1 MVHPLSDRLLRSW
14 LRCRRKAWLDRHGD
28 PAERLWNPHRALQ
41 LADRERRLQQCI
53 NQPLAQCTGLGAL
66 QRGEP
71 AVRLLLLR
79 RDGICGRPTL
89 LLRKPQPSQLGNF
102 SYQPALLQP
111 GRHGTRE
118 HRLTLALWGWLLE
131 PVQGTAAS
139 QGWLLNPRGQR
150 ERLSL
155 HSGLNRQMQ
164 TALTRLQQDLK
175 RRNPPPLTHDR
186 RKCTLCSWRRS
197 CDGVAEAQG
206 ELSTVSGIGGK
217 RQELLQELGIADRQA
232 LADAPSDWLM
242 QQLDERGIQQ
252 PELAIELIAQAKV
265 QQCGI
270 AEPLQPGNPDPL
282 PELSDAPGVLLYDI
296 ESDPDARD
304 DFLHGFLPLSRG
316 TDGRFEAA
324 SSAPYRPILA
334 LREHG
339 EDRLWLR
346 LQRLLAA
353 HPGWPVLHYGET
365 EAIALKRM
373 AERQNSEPPQG
384 LVDLHQR
391 VRQHWRLPVDS
402 YGLKAVA
409 SWRGFHWS
417 QPTAEGAR
425 CVLWW
430 RQWRARRQRHQ
441 LDQILRYNRDD
452 CLATWAVAQWLSNAA
467 ASGSDNS
474 SPASSD

>member
-41 LADRERRLQQCI
+41 LADRESRLQELTSR
-53 NQPLAQCTGLGAL
+53 PLKRCTGLEAL
-66 QRGEP
+66 KRGEP
-71 AVRLLLLR
+71 AVRLLLLQ
-79 RDGICGRPTL
+79 RDGIYGRPTL
-89 LLRKPQPSQLGNF
+89 LLRKPGSSQLGSF

-131 PVQGTAAS
+131 PVQGISAS
-139 QGWLLNPRGQR
+139 QGWLINPRGQR
-150 ERLSL
+150 ERLNL
-155 HSGLNRQMQ
+155 HGGLNRQME

-175 RRNPPPLTHDR
+175 RRSPPPLTQDR

-232 LADAPSDWLM
+232 LADAPGEWLM
-242 QQLDERGIQQ
+242 EQLESRGDQQ
-252 PELAIELIAQAKV
+252 PELALELIAQAAV
-265 QQCGI
+265 QQSGI
-270 AEPLQPGNPDPL
+270 AEPLQRDNPEPL
-282 PELSDAPGVLLYDI
+282 PELIRAPGVLLYDI

-304 DFLHGFLPLSRG
+304 DFLHGFVPLSRR
-316 TDGRFEAA
+316 TDGSFEPAETA
-324 SSAPYRPILA
+324 TYRPILA

-353 HPGWPVLHYGET
+353 HQGWPVLHYGET

-373 AERQNSEPPQG
+373 AERQNGAPPQG
-384 LVDLHQR
+384 LIDLHQR

-409 SWRGFHWS
+409 SWRGFRWS
-417 QPTAEGAR
+417 QSTAEGAR

-430 RQWRARRQRHQ
+430 RQWRARHQRHQ
-441 LDQILRYNRDD
+441 LDQIFRYNRDD
-452 CLATWAVAQWLSNAA
+452 CLATWAVAQWLSNSAA
-467 ASGSDNS
+467 AGKDS
-474 SPASSD
+474 

>member
-41 LADRERRLQQCI
+41 LADRESRLQELTS
-53 NQPLAQCTGLGAL
+53 QPLKRCTGLEAL
-66 QRGEP
+66 KRGEP
-71 AVRLLLLR
+71 AVRLLLLQ
-79 RDGICGRPTL
+79 RDGIYGRPTL
-89 LLRKPQPSQLGNF
+89 LLRKPGSSQLGSF

-131 PVQGTAAS
+131 PVQGISAS
-139 QGWLLNPRGQR
+139 QGWLINPRGQR
-150 ERLSL
+150 ERLNL
-155 HSGLNRQMQ
+155 HGGLNRQME

-175 RRNPPPLTHDR
+175 RRSPPPLTQDR

-232 LADAPSDWLM
+232 LSDAPGEWLM
-242 QQLDERGIQQ
+242 EQLESRGVQQ
-252 PELAIELIAQAKV
+252 PELALELIAQAAV
-265 QQCGI
+265 QQSGI
-270 AEPLQPGNPDPL
+270 AEPLQRDNPEPL
-282 PELSDAPGVLLYDI
+282 PELIRAPGVLLYDI

-304 DFLHGFLPLSRG
+304 DFLHGFLPLSRR
-316 TDGRFEAA
+316 TDGSFEPAE
-324 SSAPYRPILA
+324 SATYRPILA

-373 AERQNSEPPQG
+373 AERQNGAPPQG
-384 LVDLHQR
+384 LIDLHQR

-409 SWRGFHWS
+409 SWRGFRWS
-417 QPTAEGAR
+417 QSTAEGAR

-430 RQWRARRQRHQ
+430 RQWRARHQRHQ
-441 LDQILRYNRDD
+441 LDQIFRYNRDD
-452 CLATWAVAQWLSNAA
+452 CLATWAVAQWLSNSAA
-467 ASGSDNS
+467 AGKDS
-474 SPASSD
+474 

>member
-41 LADRERRLQQCI
+41 LADRESRLQELTS
-53 NQPLAQCTGLGAL
+53 QPLKRCTGLEAL
-66 QRGEP
+66 KRGEP
-71 AVRLLLLR
+71 AVRLLLLQ
-79 RDGICGRPTL
+79 RDGIYGRPTL
-89 LLRKPQPSQLGNF
+89 LLRKPGSSQLGSF

-131 PVQGTAAS
+131 PVQGISAS
-139 QGWLLNPRGQR
+139 QGWLINPRGQR
-150 ERLSL
+150 ERLNL
-155 HSGLNRQMQ
+155 HGGLNRQME

-175 RRNPPPLTHDR
+175 RRSPPPLTQDR

-232 LADAPSDWLM
+232 LSDAPGEWLM
-242 QQLDERGIQQ
+242 EQLESRGVQQ
-252 PELAIELIAQAKV
+252 PELALELIAQAAV
-265 QQCGI
+265 QQSGI
-270 AEPLQPGNPDPL
+270 AEPLQTDNPEPL
-282 PELSDAPGVLLYDI
+282 PELTRAPGVLLYDI

-304 DFLHGFLPLSRG
+304 DFLHGFVPLSRR
-316 TDGRFEAA
+316 TDGSFEPAETA
-324 SSAPYRPILA
+324 TYRPILA

-373 AERQNSEPPQG
+373 AERQNGAPPQG
-384 LVDLHQR
+384 LIDLHQR

-409 SWRGFHWS
+409 SWRGFRWS
-417 QPTAEGAR
+417 QSTAEGAR

-430 RQWRARRQRHQ
+430 RQWRARHKRHQ
-441 LDQILRYNRDD
+441 LDQIFRYNRDD
-452 CLATWAVAQWLSNAA
+452 CLATWAVAQWLSNSAA
-467 ASGSDNS
+467 AGKDS
-474 SPASSD
+474 

>member
-41 LADRERRLQQCI
+41 LADRESRLQELTSR
-53 NQPLAQCTGLGAL
+53 PLKRCTGLEAL
-66 QRGEP
+66 KRGEP
-71 AVRLLLLR
+71 AVRLLLLQ
-79 RDGICGRPTL
+79 RDGIYGRPTL
-89 LLRKPQPSQLGNF
+89 LLRKPGSSQLGSF

-131 PVQGTAAS
+131 PVQGISAS
-139 QGWLLNPRGQR
+139 QGWLINPRGQR
-150 ERLSL
+150 ERLNL
-155 HSGLNRQMQ
+155 HGGLNRQME

-175 RRNPPPLTHDR
+175 RRSPPPLTQDR

-232 LADAPSDWLM
+232 LADAPGEWLM
-242 QQLDERGIQQ
+242 EQLESRGVQQ
-252 PELAIELIAQAKV
+252 PELALELIAQAAV
-265 QQCGI
+265 QQSGI
-270 AEPLQPGNPDPL
+270 AEPLQTDNPEPL
-282 PELSDAPGVLLYDI
+282 PELTRAPGVLLYDI

-304 DFLHGFLPLSRG
+304 DFLHGFVPLSRR
-316 TDGRFEAA
+316 TDGSFEPAETA
-324 SSAPYRPILA
+324 TYRPILA

-373 AERQNSEPPQG
+373 AERQNGAPPQG
-384 LVDLHQR
+384 LIDLHQR

-409 SWRGFHWS
+409 SWRGFRWS
-417 QPTAEGAR
+417 QSTAEGAR

-430 RQWRARRQRHQ
+430 RQWRARHKRHQ
-441 LDQILRYNRDD
+441 LDQIFRYNRDD
-452 CLATWAVAQWLSNAA
+452 CLATWAVAQWLSNSAA
-467 ASGSDNS
+467 AGKDS
-474 SPASSD
+474 

>member
-41 LADRERRLQQCI
+41 LADRESRLQELTS
-53 NQPLAQCTGLGAL
+53 QPLKRCTGLEAL
-66 QRGEP
+66 KRGEP
-71 AVRLLLLR
+71 AVRLLLLQ
-79 RDGICGRPTL
+79 RDGIYGRPTL
-89 LLRKPQPSQLGNF
+89 LLRKPGSSQLGSF

-131 PVQGTAAS
+131 PVQGISAS
-139 QGWLLNPRGQR
+139 QGWLINPRGQR
-150 ERLSL
+150 ERLNL
-155 HSGLNRQMQ
+155 HGGLNRQME

-175 RRNPPPLTHDR
+175 RRSPPPLTQDR

-232 LADAPSDWLM
+232 LSDAPGEWLM
-242 QQLDERGIQQ
+242 EQLESRGVQQ
-252 PELAIELIAQAKV
+252 PELALELIAQAAV
-265 QQCGI
+265 QQSGI
-270 AEPLQPGNPDPL
+270 AEPLQRDNPEPL
-282 PELSDAPGVLLYDI
+282 PELIRAPGVLLYDI

-304 DFLHGFLPLSRG
+304 DFLHGFVPLSRR
-316 TDGRFEAA
+316 TDGSFEPAETA
-324 SSAPYRPILA
+324 TYRPILA

-373 AERQNSEPPQG
+373 AERQNGAPPQG
-384 LVDLHQR
+384 LIDLHQR

-409 SWRGFHWS
+409 SWRGFRWS
-417 QPTAEGAR
+417 QSTAEGAR

-430 RQWRARRQRHQ
+430 RQWRARHKRHQ
-441 LDQILRYNRDD
+441 LDQIFRYNRDD
-452 CLATWAVAQWLSNAA
+452 CLATWAVAQWLSNSAA
-467 ASGSDNS
+467 AGKDS
-474 SPASSD
+474 

>member
-41 LADRERRLQQCI
+41 LADRESRLQELTS
-53 NQPLAQCTGLGAL
+53 QPLKRCTGLEAL
-66 QRGEP
+66 KRGEP
-71 AVRLLLLR
+71 AVRLLLLQ
-79 RDGICGRPTL
+79 RDGIYGRPTL
-89 LLRKPQPSQLGNF
+89 LLRKPGSSQLGSF

-131 PVQGTAAS
+131 PVQGISAS
-139 QGWLLNPRGQR
+139 QGWLINPRGQR
-150 ERLSL
+150 ERLNL
-155 HSGLNRQMQ
+155 HGGLNRQME

-175 RRNPPPLTHDR
+175 RRSPPPLTQDR

-232 LADAPSDWLM
+232 LADAPGEWLM
-242 QQLDERGIQQ
+242 EQLESRGVQQ
-252 PELAIELIAQAKV
+252 PELALELIAQAAV
-265 QQCGI
+265 QQSGI
-270 AEPLQPGNPDPL
+270 AEPLQTDNPEPL
-282 PELSDAPGVLLYDI
+282 PELTRAPGVLLYDI

-304 DFLHGFLPLSRG
+304 DFLHGFVPLSRR
-316 TDGRFEAA
+316 TDGSFEPAETA
-324 SSAPYRPILA
+324 TYRPILA

-373 AERQNSEPPQG
+373 AERQNGAPPQG
-384 LVDLHQR
+384 LIDLHQR

-409 SWRGFHWS
+409 SWRGFRWS
-417 QPTAEGAR
+417 QSTAEGAR

-430 RQWRARRQRHQ
+430 RQWRARHQRHQ
-441 LDQILRYNRDD
+441 LDQIFRYNRDD
-452 CLATWAVAQWLSNAA
+452 CLATWAVAQWLSNSAA
-467 ASGSDNS
+467 AGKDS
-474 SPASSD
+474 

>member
-1 MVHPLSDRLLRSW
+1 MLRSW

-41 LADRERRLQQCI
+41 LADRESRLQELTS
-53 NQPLAQCTGLGAL
+53 QPLKRCTGLEAL
-66 QRGEP
+66 KRGEP
-71 AVRLLLLR
+71 AVRLLLLQ
-79 RDGICGRPTL
+79 RDGIYGRPTL
-89 LLRKPQPSQLGNF
+89 LLRKPGSSQLGSF

-131 PVQGTAAS
+131 PVQGISAS
-139 QGWLLNPRGQR
+139 QGWLINPRGQR
-150 ERLSL
+150 ERLNL
-155 HSGLNRQMQ
+155 HGGLNRQME

-175 RRNPPPLTHDR
+175 RRSPPPLTQDR

-232 LADAPSDWLM
+232 LADAPGEWLM
-242 QQLDERGIQQ
+242 EQLESRGVQQ
-252 PELAIELIAQAKV
+252 PELALELIAQAAV
-265 QQCGI
+265 QQSGI
-270 AEPLQPGNPDPL
+270 AEPLQRDNPEPL
-282 PELSDAPGVLLYDI
+282 PELIRAPGVLLYDI

-304 DFLHGFLPLSRG
+304 DFLHGFVPLSRR
-316 TDGRFEAA
+316 TDGSFEPAETA
-324 SSAPYRPILA
+324 TYRPILA

-373 AERQNSEPPQG
+373 AERQNGAPPQG
-384 LVDLHQR
+384 LIDLHQR

-409 SWRGFHWS
+409 SWRGFRWS
-417 QPTAEGAR
+417 QSTAEGAR

-430 RQWRARRQRHQ
+430 RQWRARHKRHQ
-441 LDQILRYNRDD
+441 LDQIFRYNRDD
-452 CLATWAVAQWLSNAA
+452 CLATWAVAQWLSNSAA
-467 ASGSDNS
+467 AGKDS
-474 SPASSD
+474 

>member
-41 LADRERRLQQCI
+41 LADRESRLQELTSR
-53 NQPLAQCTGLGAL
+53 PLKRCTGLEAL

-71 AVRLLLLR
+71 AVRLLLLQ
-79 RDGICGRPTL
+79 RDGIYGRPTL
-89 LLRKPQPSQLGNF
+89 LLRKPGSSQLGSF

-131 PVQGTAAS
+131 PVQGISAS
-139 QGWLLNPRGQR
+139 QGWLINPRGQR
-150 ERLSL
+150 ERLNL
-155 HSGLNRQMQ
+155 HGGLNRQME

-175 RRNPPPLTHDR
+175 RRSPPPLTQDR

-232 LADAPSDWLM
+232 LADAPGEWLM
-242 QQLDERGIQQ
+242 EQLESRGVQQ
-252 PELAIELIAQAKV
+252 PELALELIAQAAV
-265 QQCGI
+265 QQSGI
-270 AEPLQPGNPDPL
+270 AEPLQTDNPEPL
-282 PELSDAPGVLLYDI
+282 PELTRAPGVLLYDI

-304 DFLHGFLPLSRG
+304 DFLHGFVPLSRR
-316 TDGRFEAA
+316 TDGSFEPAETA
-324 SSAPYRPILA
+324 TYRPILA

-373 AERQNSEPPQG
+373 AERQNGAPPQG
-384 LVDLHQR
+384 LIDLHQR

-409 SWRGFHWS
+409 SWRGFRWS
-417 QPTAEGAR
+417 QSTAEGAR

-430 RQWRARRQRHQ
+430 RQWRARHKRHQ
-441 LDQILRYNRDD
+441 LDQIFRYNRDD
-452 CLATWAVAQWLSNAA
+452 CLATWAVAQWLSNSAA
-467 ASGSDNS
+467 AGKDS
-474 SPASSD
+474 

>member
-41 LADRERRLQQCI
+41 LADRESRLQELTSR
-53 NQPLAQCTGLGAL
+53 PLKRCTGLEAL
-66 QRGEP
+66 KRGEP
-71 AVRLLLLR
+71 AVRLLLLQ
-79 RDGICGRPTL
+79 RDGIYGRPTL
-89 LLRKPQPSQLGNF
+89 LLRKPGSSQLGSF

-131 PVQGTAAS
+131 PVQGISAS
-139 QGWLLNPRGQR
+139 QGWLINPRGQR
-150 ERLSL
+150 ERLNL
-155 HSGLNRQMQ
+155 HGGLNRQME

-175 RRNPPPLTHDR
+175 RRSPPPLTQDR

-232 LADAPSDWLM
+232 LADAPGEWLM
-242 QQLDERGIQQ
+242 EQLESRGVQQ
-252 PELAIELIAQAKV
+252 PELALELIAQAAV
-265 QQCGI
+265 QQSGI
-270 AEPLQPGNPDPL
+270 AEPLQTDNPEPL
-282 PELSDAPGVLLYDI
+282 PELTRAPGVLLYDI

-304 DFLHGFLPLSRG
+304 DFLHGFVPLSRR
-316 TDGRFEAA
+316 TDGSFEPAETA
-324 SSAPYRPILA
+324 TYRPILA

-373 AERQNSEPPQG
+373 AERQNGAPPQG
-384 LVDLHQR
+384 LIDLHQR

-409 SWRGFHWS
+409 SWRGFRWS

-430 RQWRARRQRHQ
+430 RQWRERHQRHQ

-452 CLATWAVAQWLSNAA
+452 CLATWAVAQWLSNSAA
-467 ASGSDNS
+467 AGKDS
-474 SPASSD
+474 

>member
-41 LADRERRLQQCI
+41 LADRESRLQELTS
-53 NQPLAQCTGLGAL
+53 QPLKRCTGLEAV

-71 AVRLLLLR
+71 AVRLLLLQ
-79 RDGICGRPTL
+79 RDGIYGRPTL
-89 LLRKPQPSQLGNF
+89 LLRKPGSSQLGSF

-131 PVQGTAAS
+131 PVQGISAS
-139 QGWLLNPRGQR
+139 QGWLINPRGQR
-150 ERLSL
+150 ERLNL
-155 HSGLNRQMQ
+155 HGGLNRQME

-175 RRNPPPLTHDR
+175 RRSPPPLTQDR

-232 LADAPSDWLM
+232 LADAPGEWLM
-242 QQLDERGIQQ
+242 EQLESRGIQQ
-252 PELAIELIAQAKV
+252 PELALELIAQAAV
-265 QQCGI
+265 QQSGI
-270 AEPLQPGNPDPL
+270 AEPRQTDNPEPL
-282 PELSDAPGVLLYDI
+282 PEITRAPGVLLYDI

-304 DFLHGFLPLSRG
+304 DFLHGFLPLSRRS
-316 TDGRFEAA
+316 DGSFEPAE
-324 SSAPYRPILA
+324 SATYRPILA

-353 HPGWPVLHYGET
+353 HPDWPVLHYGET

-373 AERQNSEPPQG
+373 AERQNGAPPQG
-384 LVDLHQR
+384 LIDLHQR

-409 SWRGFHWS
+409 SWRGFRWS
-417 QPTAEGAR
+417 QSTAEGAR

-430 RQWRARRQRHQ
+430 RQWRARHQRHQ
-441 LDQILRYNRDD
+441 LDQIFRYNRDD
-452 CLATWAVAQWLSNAA
+452 CLATWAVAQWLSNSAA
-467 ASGSDNS
+467 AGRDS
-474 SPASSD
+474 

>member
-41 LADRERRLQQCI
+41 LADRESRLQELTS
-53 NQPLAQCTGLGAL
+53 QPLKRCTGLEAL
-66 QRGEP
+66 KRGEP
-71 AVRLLLLR
+71 AVRLLLLQ
-79 RDGICGRPTL
+79 RDGIYGRPTL
-89 LLRKPQPSQLGNF
+89 LLRKPGSSQLGSF

-131 PVQGTAAS
+131 PVQGISAS
-139 QGWLLNPRGQR
+139 QGWLINPRGQR
-150 ERLSL
+150 ERLNL
-155 HSGLNRQMQ
+155 HGGLNRQME

-175 RRNPPPLTHDR
+175 RRSPPPLTQDR

-232 LADAPSDWLM
+232 LADAPGEWLM
-242 QQLDERGIQQ
+242 EQLESRGVQQ
-252 PELAIELIAQAKV
+252 PELALELIAQAAV
-265 QQCGI
+265 QQSGI
-270 AEPLQPGNPDPL
+270 AEPLQRDNPEPL
-282 PELSDAPGVLLYDI
+282 PELIRAPGVLLYDI

-304 DFLHGFLPLSRG
+304 DFLHGFVPLSRR
-316 TDGRFEAA
+316 TDGSFEPAETA
-324 SSAPYRPILA
+324 TYRPILA

-373 AERQNSEPPQG
+373 AERQNGAPPQG
-384 LVDLHQR
+384 LIDLHQR

-409 SWRGFHWS
+409 SWRGFRWS
-417 QPTAEGAR
+417 QSTAEGAR

-430 RQWRARRQRHQ
+430 RQWRARHQRHQ
-441 LDQILRYNRDD
+441 LDQIFRYNRDD
-452 CLATWAVAQWLSNAA
+452 CLATWAVAQWLSNSAA
-467 ASGSDNS
+467 AGKDS
-474 SPASSD
+474 

>member
-41 LADRERRLQQCI
+41 LADRESRLQELTSR
-53 NQPLAQCTGLGAL
+53 PLKRCTGLEAL
-66 QRGEP
+66 KRGEP
-71 AVRLLLLR
+71 AVRLLLLQ
-79 RDGICGRPTL
+79 RDGIYGRPTL
-89 LLRKPQPSQLGNF
+89 LLRKPGSSQLGSF

-131 PVQGTAAS
+131 PVQGISAS
-139 QGWLLNPRGQR
+139 QGWLINPRGQR
-150 ERLSL
+150 ERLNL
-155 HSGLNRQMQ
+155 HGGLNRQME

-175 RRNPPPLTHDR
+175 RRSPPPLTQDR

-232 LADAPSDWLM
+232 LSDAPGEWLM
-242 QQLDERGIQQ
+242 EQLESRGVQQ
-252 PELAIELIAQAKV
+252 PELALELIAQAAV
-265 QQCGI
+265 QQSGI
-270 AEPLQPGNPDPL
+270 AEPLQRDNPEPL
-282 PELSDAPGVLLYDI
+282 PELIRAPGVLLYDI

-304 DFLHGFLPLSRG
+304 DFLHGFVPLSRR
-316 TDGRFEAA
+316 TDGSFEPAETA
-324 SSAPYRPILA
+324 TYRPILA

-373 AERQNSEPPQG
+373 AERQNGAPPQG
-384 LVDLHQR
+384 LIDLHQR

-409 SWRGFHWS
+409 SWRGFRWS
-417 QPTAEGAR
+417 QSTAEGAR

-430 RQWRARRQRHQ
+430 RQWRARHQRHQ
-441 LDQILRYNRDD
+441 LDQIFRYNRDD
-452 CLATWAVAQWLSNAA
+452 CLATWAVAQWLSNSAA
-467 ASGSDNS
+467 AGKDS
-474 SPASSD
+474 

>member
-41 LADRERRLQQCI
+41 LADRESRLQELTS
-53 NQPLAQCTGLGAL
+53 QPLKRCTGLEAL
-66 QRGEP
+66 KRGEP
-71 AVRLLLLR
+71 AVRLLLLQ
-79 RDGICGRPTL
+79 RDGIYGRPTL
-89 LLRKPQPSQLGNF
+89 LLRKPGSSQLGSF

-131 PVQGTAAS
+131 PVQGISAS
-139 QGWLLNPRGQR
+139 QGWLINPRGQR
-150 ERLSL
+150 ERLNL
-155 HSGLNRQMQ
+155 HGGLNRQME

-175 RRNPPPLTHDR
+175 RRSPPPLTQDR

-232 LADAPSDWLM
+232 LADAPGEWLM
-242 QQLDERGIQQ
+242 EQLESRGVQQ
-252 PELAIELIAQAKV
+252 PELALELIAQAAV
-265 QQCGI
+265 QQSGI
-270 AEPLQPGNPDPL
+270 AEPLQTDNPEPL
-282 PELSDAPGVLLYDI
+282 PELTRAPGVLLYDI

-304 DFLHGFLPLSRG
+304 DFLHGFVPLSRR
-316 TDGRFEAA
+316 TDGSFEPAETA
-324 SSAPYRPILA
+324 TYRPILA

-373 AERQNSEPPQG
+373 AERQNGAPPQG
-384 LVDLHQR
+384 LIDLHQR

-409 SWRGFHWS
+409 SWRGFRWS
-417 QPTAEGAR
+417 PVSYTHLTLPT
-425 CVLWW
+425 
-430 RQWRARRQRHQ
+430 
-441 LDQILRYNRDD
+441 
-452 CLATWAVAQWLSNAA
+452 NA
-467 ASGSDNS
+467 
-474 SPASSD
+474 

>member
-41 LADRERRLQQCI
+41 LADRESRLQELTS
-53 NQPLAQCTGLGAL
+53 QPLKRCTGLEAL
-66 QRGEP
+66 KRGEP
-71 AVRLLLLR
+71 AVRLLLLQ
-79 RDGICGRPTL
+79 RDGIYGRPTL
-89 LLRKPQPSQLGNF
+89 LLRKPGSSQLGSF

-131 PVQGTAAS
+131 PVQGISAS
-139 QGWLLNPRGQR
+139 QGWLINPRGQR
-150 ERLSL
+150 ERLNL
-155 HSGLNRQMQ
+155 HGGLNRQME

-175 RRNPPPLTHDR
+175 RRSPPPLTQDR

-232 LADAPSDWLM
+232 LADAPGEWLM
-242 QQLDERGIQQ
+242 EQLESRGVQQ
-252 PELAIELIAQAKV
+252 PELALELIAQAAV
-265 QQCGI
+265 QQSGI
-270 AEPLQPGNPDPL
+270 AESLQRDNPEPL
-282 PELSDAPGVLLYDI
+282 PELIRAPGVLLYDI

-304 DFLHGFLPLSRG
+304 DFLHGFVPLSRR
-316 TDGRFEAA
+316 TDGSFEPAETA
-324 SSAPYRPILA
+324 TYRPILA

-373 AERQNSEPPQG
+373 AERQNGAPPQG
-384 LVDLHQR
+384 LIDLHQR

-409 SWRGFHWS
+409 SWRGFRWS
-417 QPTAEGAR
+417 QSTAEGAR

-430 RQWRARRQRHQ
+430 RQWRARHKRHQ
-441 LDQILRYNRDD
+441 LDQIFRYNRDD
-452 CLATWAVAQWLSNAA
+452 CLATWAVAQWLSNSAA
-467 ASGSDNS
+467 AGKDS
-474 SPASSD
+474 

>member
-1 MVHPLSDRLLRSW
+1 
-14 LRCRRKAWLDRHGD
+14 
-28 PAERLWNPHRALQ
+28 
-41 LADRERRLQQCI
+41 
-53 NQPLAQCTGLGAL
+53 
-66 QRGEP
+66 
-71 AVRLLLLR
+71 
-79 RDGICGRPTL
+79 
-89 LLRKPQPSQLGNF
+89 
-102 SYQPALLQP
+102 
-111 GRHGTRE
+111 
-118 HRLTLALWGWLLE
+118 
-131 PVQGTAAS
+131 
-139 QGWLLNPRGQR
+139 
-150 ERLSL
+150 
-155 HSGLNRQMQ
+155 MQ

-232 LADAPSDWLM
+232 LADAPTDWLM

-270 AEPLQPGNPDPL
+270 AEPLQYGNPDPL

-316 TDGRFEAA
+316 ADGRFEAA
-324 SSAPYRPILA
+324 GSAPYRPILA
-334 LREHG
+334 LREPRG

-373 AERQNSEPPQG
+373 AERQKRAAPRLGGFAPAFGSTGGYPSTATGSKQWPAGEASAGASPPPKGPAVCSGGANGEHAASAINSIRSFATTATTASRPG
-384 LVDLHQR
+384 RWLSGYRTQR
-391 VRQHWRLPVDS
+391 HPAATTPAQ
-402 YGLKAVA
+402 
-409 SWRGFHWS
+409 
-417 QPTAEGAR
+417 
-425 CVLWW
+425 
-430 RQWRARRQRHQ
+430 RAR
-441 LDQILRYNRDD
+441 
-452 CLATWAVAQWLSNAA
+452 LSPAA
-467 ASGSDNS
+467 AMQQQQAAVPLQRCDHRGALTCGGAQLLAKLRCDRSGRHHKT
-474 SPASSD
+474 PELLLETIA

>member
-41 LADRERRLQQCI
+41 LADRESRLQELTS
-53 NQPLAQCTGLGAL
+53 QPLKRCTGLEAL
-66 QRGEP
+66 KRGEP
-71 AVRLLLLR
+71 AVRLLLLQ
-79 RDGICGRPTL
+79 RDGIYGRPTL
-89 LLRKPQPSQLGNF
+89 LLRKPGSSQLGSF

-131 PVQGTAAS
+131 PVQGISAS
-139 QGWLLNPRGQR
+139 QGWLINPRGQR
-150 ERLSL
+150 ERLNL
-155 HSGLNRQMQ
+155 HGGLNRQME

-175 RRNPPPLTHDR
+175 RRSPPPLTQDR

-232 LADAPSDWLM
+232 LADAPGEWLM
-242 QQLDERGIQQ
+242 EQLESRGVQQ
-252 PELAIELIAQAKV
+252 PELAVELIAQAAV
-265 QQCGI
+265 QQSGI
-270 AEPLQPGNPDPL
+270 AEPLQTDNPEPL
-282 PELSDAPGVLLYDI
+282 PELTRAPGVLLYDI

-304 DFLHGFLPLSRG
+304 DFLHGFVPLSRR
-316 TDGRFEAA
+316 TDGSFEPAETA
-324 SSAPYRPILA
+324 TYRPILA

-373 AERQNSEPPQG
+373 AERQNGAPPQG
-384 LVDLHQR
+384 LIDLHQR

-409 SWRGFHWS
+409 SWRGFRWS
-417 QPTAEGAR
+417 QSTAEGAR

-430 RQWRARRQRHQ
+430 RQWRARHKRHQ
-441 LDQILRYNRDD
+441 LDQIFRYNRDD
-452 CLATWAVAQWLSNAA
+452 CLATWAVAQWLSNSAA
-467 ASGSDNS
+467 AGKDS
-474 SPASSD
+474 

>member
-41 LADRERRLQQCI
+41 LADRESRLQELTS
-53 NQPLAQCTGLGAL
+53 QPLKRCTGLEAL
-66 QRGEP
+66 KRGEP
-71 AVRLLLLR
+71 AVRLLLLQ
-79 RDGICGRPTL
+79 RDGIYGRPTL
-89 LLRKPQPSQLGNF
+89 LLRKPGSSQLGSF

-131 PVQGTAAS
+131 PVQGISAS
-139 QGWLLNPRGQR
+139 QGWLINPRGQR
-150 ERLSL
+150 ERLNL
-155 HSGLNRQMQ
+155 HGGLNRQME

-175 RRNPPPLTHDR
+175 RRSPPPLTQDR

-232 LADAPSDWLM
+232 LSDAPGEWLM
-242 QQLDERGIQQ
+242 EQLESRGVQQ
-252 PELAIELIAQAKV
+252 PELALELIAQAAV
-265 QQCGI
+265 QQSGI
-270 AEPLQPGNPDPL
+270 AEPLQTDNPEPL
-282 PELSDAPGVLLYDI
+282 PELTRAPGVLLYDI

-304 DFLHGFLPLSRG
+304 DFLHGFVPLSRR
-316 TDGRFEAA
+316 TDGSFEPAETA
-324 SSAPYRPILA
+324 TYRPILA

-373 AERQNSEPPQG
+373 AERQNGAPPQG
-384 LVDLHQR
+384 LIDLHQR

-409 SWRGFHWS
+409 SWRGFRWS
-417 QPTAEGAR
+417 QSTAEGAR

-430 RQWRARRQRHQ
+430 RQWRARHQRHQ
-441 LDQILRYNRDD
+441 LDQIFRYNRDD
-452 CLATWAVAQWLSNAA
+452 CLATWAVAQWLSNSAA
-467 ASGSDNS
+467 AGKDS
-474 SPASSD
+474 

>member
-41 LADRERRLQQCI
+41 LADRESRLQELTS
-53 NQPLAQCTGLGAL
+53 QPLKRCTGLEAL
-66 QRGEP
+66 KRGEP
-71 AVRLLLLR
+71 AVRLLLLQ
-79 RDGICGRPTL
+79 RDGIYGRPTL
-89 LLRKPQPSQLGNF
+89 LLRKPGSSQLGSF

-131 PVQGTAAS
+131 PVQGISAS
-139 QGWLLNPRGQR
+139 QGWLINPRGQR
-150 ERLSL
+150 ERLNL
-155 HSGLNRQMQ
+155 HGGLNRQME

-175 RRNPPPLTHDR
+175 RRSPPPLTQDR

-232 LADAPSDWLM
+232 LADAPGEWLM
-242 QQLDERGIQQ
+242 EQLESRGVQQ
-252 PELAIELIAQAKV
+252 PELALELIAQAAV
-265 QQCGI
+265 QQSGI
-270 AEPLQPGNPDPL
+270 AEPLQTDNPEPL
-282 PELSDAPGVLLYDI
+282 PELTRAPGVLLYDI

-304 DFLHGFLPLSRG
+304 DFLHGFVPLSRR
-316 TDGRFEAA
+316 TDGSFEPAETA
-324 SSAPYRPILA
+324 TYRPILA

-373 AERQNSEPPQG
+373 AERQNGAPPQG
-384 LVDLHQR
+384 LIDLHQR

-409 SWRGFHWS
+409 SWRGFRWS
-417 QPTAEGAR
+417 QSTAEGAR

-430 RQWRARRQRHQ
+430 RQWRARHKRHQ
-441 LDQILRYNRDD
+441 LDQIFRYNRDD
-452 CLATWAVAQWLSNAA
+452 CLATWAVAQWLSNSAA
-467 ASGSDNS
+467 AGKDS
-474 SPASSD
+474 